1 MLDISKFFKKLAISS
16 KTNLIVNLYV
26 VKNIW
31 KLKKINTKKGFQC
44 SYAPVILIDLIYR
57 EYENYCPKVC
67 YVIQDIKNF
76 FSNSDEP

>member
-1 MLDISKFFKKLAISS
+1 MLDISKFFKKVSNIIKNKFNS
-16 KTNLIVNLYV
+16 KLICSEKYLKAE
-26 VKNIW
+26 KN
-31 KLKKINTKKGFQC
+31 KSKQGFQC